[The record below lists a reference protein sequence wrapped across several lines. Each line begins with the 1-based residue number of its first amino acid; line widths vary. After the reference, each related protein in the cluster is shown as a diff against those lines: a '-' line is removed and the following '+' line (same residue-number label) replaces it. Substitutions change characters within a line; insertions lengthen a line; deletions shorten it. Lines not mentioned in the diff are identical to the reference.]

1 MLLLNLYTM
10 EIIYRKLQKQSNKTE
25 SNFTYK
31 VVQLQNSKLLY
42 SRQKHMCLHL
52 EILVFSTSSWQNSS
66 IPSI

>member
-1 MLLLNLYTM
+1 M

-42 SRQKHMCLHL
+42 SRQKHMYLHL
-52 EILVFSTSSWQNSS
+52 GILVFSTSS
-66 IPSI
+66 

>member
-1 MLLLNLYTM
+1 M
-10 EIIYRKLQKQSNKTE
+10 EIIYRKLQKQNNKTE

-42 SRQKHMCLHL
+42 SRQKHMSLHL